1 MIIQNILP
9 VISDWKTFEA
19 FLKGSYTWCILMDFH
34 MNFME
39 DLVKQLHEHNKKGI
53 VHMDLIHGIAN
64 DQYGTR
70 YMCQKVHADG
80 IISTKPKAIEAA
92 KSNQCISIL
101 RIFMIDSR
109 SFMRSVHMASA
120 LQPDYIEVLPAL
132 LPGIVK
138 KLHAYCDIPVIGGGM
153 IENQEDI
160 AKCLSGGM
168 QAVSTSH
175 RELWESV
182 EK

>member
-64 DQYGTR
+64 DQYGTQ
-70 YMCQKVHADG
+70 YM
-80 IISTKPKAIEAA
+80 
-92 KSNQCISIL
+92 
-101 RIFMIDSR
+101 
-109 SFMRSVHMASA
+109 
-120 LQPDYIEVLPAL
+120 
-132 LPGIVK
+132 
-138 KLHAYCDIPVIGGGM
+138 
-153 IENQEDI
+153 
-160 AKCLSGGM
+160 CLSGGI
-168 QAVSTSH
+168 QAVSTRH

-182 EK
+182 EKGKEHWC

>member
-64 DQYGTR
+64 DQYGTQ

-92 KSNQCISIL
+92 KAINA
-101 RIFMIDSR
+101 FR
-109 SFMRSVHMASA
+109 SYVFS
-120 LQPDYIEVLPAL
+120 
-132 LPGIVK
+132 
-138 KLHAYCDIPVIGGGM
+138 
-153 IENQEDI
+153 
-160 AKCLSGGM
+160 
-168 QAVSTSH
+168 
-175 RELWESV
+175 
-182 EK
+182 